1 MKKSN
6 NVLYVVLFIVSAF
19 CCIASLFFDPTNK
32 AFTMLASIGC
42 SGIVSV
48 LVAWLLERS
57 NERIQRVKEK
67 ELLDCLF
74 DGFDLGVHCEMQR
87 ALSICSRFDEL
98 DINKEYTIDEISEF
112 LKKLPADHVYFKGL
126 PDAIEKFMRS
136 ISPSVLLGFSK
147 NETGITLYSLI
158 TVLQNYINTLH
169 ILEDNEAASNIFQLF
184 GVEIISVLEQIN
196 KIRGVDRKYSVS
208 EDSKKFIIAMRAA
221 KAKKVTGQ

>member
-6 NVLYVVLFIVSAF
+6 NILYIVLFIVSAL
-19 CCIASLFFDPTNK
+19 CCGASLLFDPTNK

-67 ELLDCLF
+67 EILDCLF

-87 ALSICSRFDEL
+87 ALSICSRLDDL
-98 DINKEYTIDEISEF
+98 DINKEYTINEISVF
-112 LKKLPADHVYFKGL
+112 LKKLPAEHVYFKGL
-126 PDAIEKFMRS
+126 PDATEKFMRS
-136 ISPSVLLGFSK
+136 ISPAVLLSFSK
-147 NETGITLYSLI
+147 NETGIRLYSLI

-169 ILEDNEAASNIFQLF
+169 ILDDNDVASNMFQMF
-184 GVEIISVLEQIN
+184 GIEIINVLEQIN
-196 KIRGVDRKYSVS
+196 KIRGIDQKYSIP
-208 EDSKKFIIAMRAA
+208 EDSKKYIIAVRTA
-221 KAKKVTGQ
+221 KQKKISKE